1 MSGSVSDEALKDA
14 LKQRR
19 KYIETNLDNLTMKTC
34 RKLLEEDLGL
44 PAKSLAGRKEFIQKY
59 VDKIIAHQASKQA
72 KASSVTNLDAA
83 SAPAKKKQK
92 AAAQQESELQEDG
105 KDMSQQAK
113 AQPRTSK
120 TIDKVKR
127 IAKAATIK
135 IPPSMYVKSK
145 SLDEV
150 ESDMEALLSKHG
162 LSLDCSSHEISKA
175 AARLAKERDLEG
187 IDVSNIVQEDASS
200 SEEGRNSDAAGSAG
214 ERDAEGS
221 DEDCHQQDMDSDL
234 ADADKA
240 TSKAGTGVL
249 DEQSDQEMQTG
260 NTHQHHDKTADEDA
274 QHGQTKKR
282 RAVLYEL
289 DDE

>member
-1 MSGSVSDEALKDA
+1 ML
-14 LKQRR
+14 
-19 KYIETNLDNLTMKTC
+19 YISAPM
-34 RKLLEEDLGL
+34 
-44 PAKSLAGRKEFIQKY
+44 Q
-59 VDKIIAHQASKQA
+59 IIAHQASKQA

-175 AARLAKERDLEG
+175 AAR
-187 IDVSNIVQEDASS
+187 
-200 SEEGRNSDAAGSAG
+200 
-214 ERDAEGS
+214 
-221 DEDCHQQDMDSDL
+221 
-234 ADADKA
+234 
-240 TSKAGTGVL
+240 
-249 DEQSDQEMQTG
+249 
-260 NTHQHHDKTADEDA
+260 
-274 QHGQTKKR
+274 
-282 RAVLYEL
+282 
-289 DDE
+289 